1 MSTCSANLYQRGL
14 QLLSLQKLNYFQTAE
29 ANILRQEVF
38 EVNKVN
44 SLPYVHRSQVRSQK
58 EKTLACTLCDYRT
71 YRNYLLIVHMNA
83 KHDAEKFPCKVP
95 GCLKVYSS
103 KCNVRNHMKSN
114 HICPKCDHIA
124 EANSTLRLHKRIE
137 HKINC

>member
-1 MSTCSANLYQRGL
+1 MPETLL
-14 QLLSLQKLNYFQTAE
+14 QPETNHHTAE

-38 EVNKVN
+38 EVNKAN
-44 SLPYVHRSQVRSQK
+44 SLPYVQRSLVRSQK

-83 KHDAEKFPCKVP
+83 KHDAEKFPCKVLD
-95 GCLKVYSS
+95 CLKVYSS
-103 KCNVRNHMKSN
+103 KPNVRNHMKSN

-124 EANSTLRLHKRIE
+124 EANSALRLHKRSE
-137 HKINC
+137 HNIIC